1 MTITSIFAGGLRGFT
16 NIGDI
21 NTHLLEFER
30 SLDDSTVEPPLANSM
45 LVLMVRGLFTRM
57 QFPYAQFPCTALSGD
72 MMFDP
77 FWEAVCRLERCDFK
91 VLGATADGLSA
102 NRRLFKLH
110 GTGGVASQLVYKV
123 PNPYSMEE
131 RNIYFI
137 SDPPH
142 LMKTVRNGWASQK
155 RKLWVS
161 AKYIYMLDSL
171 SVRVHIYFQCDGKE
185 ISWRHLEDLYRR
197 NRGETGLVLVPKL
210 KYEHIRLTSFS
221 KMRVDLATQVSTS
234 LYMSTFTFIC
244 DPFEWLHA
252 TGSQ

>member
-1 MTITSIFAGGLRGFT
+1 
-16 NIGDI
+16 
-21 NTHLLEFER
+21 
-30 SLDDSTVEPPLANSM
+30 M
-45 LVLMVRGLFTRM
+45 LVLKVRGLFTHM

-77 FWEAVCRLERCDFK
+77 FWEAVCRLKRCDFK

-102 NRRLFKLH
+102 NRHLFKLH
-110 GTGGVASQLVYKV
+110 GAGGMASQLVYKV

-161 AKYIYMLDSL
+161 TKYIYMLDSL
-171 SVRVHIYFQCDGKE
+171 QC
-185 ISWRHLEDLYRR
+185 
-197 NRGETGLVLVPKL
+197 
-210 KYEHIRLTSFS
+210 
-221 KMRVDLATQVSTS
+221 
-234 LYMSTFTFIC
+234 
-244 DPFEWLHA
+244 
-252 TGSQ
+252 